1 MGNAK
6 FQVPVKRTTLHG
18 SLKRKRDYT
27 FIPGTHSLRKRLC
40 SSSQQ
45 SVDEL
50 LIQKI
55 QAYKAWH
62 ENATI
67 TGANVISIAL
77 REGVQLPSG
86 MKPSRG
92 WLYRFKQRTGLWF
105 LLRHG
110 EGGSLDMQVID
121 EGLKEVQAVV
131 TKYHPRDVY
140 NMDET
145 SFFYRREPKGNL
157 TVDKAEKGKKQSKE
171 RITVCV
177 ATNADGT
184 DRLFCISLGSPRYH
198 SRSRVEMYLLK

>member
-1 MGNAK
+1 MAVTFCHPWHLATPSLADKQTICGKAAAEPWWTVTELAKWATQK

-67 TGANVISIAL
+67 TGATVISIAL

-92 WLYRFKQRTGLWF
+92 WLYPFKQRTGL
-105 LLRHG
+105 
-110 EGGSLDMQVID
+110 
-121 EGLKEVQAVV
+121 
-131 TKYHPRDVY
+131 
-140 NMDET
+140 
-145 SFFYRREPKGNL
+145 
-157 TVDKAEKGKKQSKE
+157 
-171 RITVCV
+171 
-177 ATNADGT
+177 
-184 DRLFCISLGSPRYH
+184 
-198 SRSRVEMYLLK
+198 